1 MAHYDFMNTITIEAD
16 TEEQA
21 VDMYYQLTQ
30 HLGKNINLSEM
41 EVK

>member
-1 MAHYDFMNTITIEAD
+1 MNTYDFMNTITIEAD

-21 VDMYYQLTQ
+21 LDLFYQATQ
-30 HLGKNINLSEM
+30 HLNINLSEM